1 MSLAQP
7 AAATTAIT
15 AHVATETAPKRP
27 AAIRDTSLD
36 IDVLRALLRLAR
48 RQTPPTMAALVERV
62 GADEPA
68 VRRSLIALAR
78 NGLVQRTPAGLRL
91 SLPGLAV
98 AVAYAKRPSVAKP
111 AASKP
116 AAMPA
121 PARRRAA

>member
-1 MSLAQP
+1 MSPAQP
-7 AAATTAIT
+7 AAAL
-15 AHVATETAPKRP
+15 TAPTSAP
-27 AAIRDTSLD
+27 SAIRDTSLD

-48 RQTPPTMAALVERV
+48 RKTAPTMNQLVVRV
-62 GADEPA
+62 GADEAA
-68 VRRSLIALAR
+68 VRRSLVALAR

-111 AASKP
+111 ALRKLSAP
-116 AAMPA
+116 DAAA